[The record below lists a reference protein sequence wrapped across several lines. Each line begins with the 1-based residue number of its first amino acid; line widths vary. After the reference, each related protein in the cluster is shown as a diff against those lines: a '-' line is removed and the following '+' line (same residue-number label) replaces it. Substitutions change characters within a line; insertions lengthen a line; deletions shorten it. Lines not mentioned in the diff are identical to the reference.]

1 LYTDELWDPPRGE
14 DEADEGPWDWSWARA
29 GSRSAESA
37 VRGVFWEPNHESSGP
52 REWTCEM
59 DGSSSFA
66 AVRGNGQ
73 ESWLDVANGIR
84 VRRQRQRITLLP
96 VRKSLIVRSRGA
108 VGRGVLENAGLLKH
122 TLR

>member
-1 LYTDELWDPPRGE
+1 VAELTLPLYTDELWDPPRGE

-73 ESWLDVANGIR
+73 ESWLDKGQCGSS
-84 VRRQRQRITLLP
+84 VRRWVKNNAL
-96 VRKSLIVRSRGA
+96 
-108 VGRGVLENAGLLKH
+108 VG
-122 TLR
+122 T